1 MSNFQNNPLLNKI
14 KSEIDENKVLEELS
28 KEYDVSELLSY
39 NEFNVGEKLQSNAFY
54 QEQFRLLYISE
65 KQKLTRIQDKFNE
78 MAGQKFDYYKYQ
90 DARDLTKTE
99 IEKYYLPSDKELIK
113 YKKLIELQNT
123 RVEFFSAL
131 AEAFKSQGF
140 NMRVFVDNLKIGG

>member
-1 MSNFQNNPLLNKI
+1 MSNFQNNSLLNKI
-14 KSEIDENKVLEELS
+14 KSEIDENKILEELS